1 MKSFVFV
8 AIALLLAIGA
18 IAGCGG
24 GTLASKAD
32 TDGDG
37 VPDELEVAGYYWKDG
52 EFVKWDGDPSVPHYF
67 TDPTQFS
74 TDQDPYG
81 DGMEV
86 SGVKMDTSVAV
97 PGNHPLVPACPDVYV
112 SMSGYDV
119 IPKATIQSSK
129 GGSQQDAWS
138 NAVTNESSME
148 HSWSLTVST
157 EATIGP
163 IPEAKVSVSSTVG
176 GRYVSSH
183 QVTGSTSAF
192 SQQDWTEA
200 TTTDPSQAAKIK
212 LRLQFVNL
220 GTAAAQNIIPT
231 ISLMLEGKTIATYK
245 LPEDSMINVLAVNQ
259 SFPQAS
265 DWVVGGDTE
274 SEIVLTLDELKSIQ
288 MGVPLFLE
296 VAQMQAGVLEQDDE
310 GKWQLVDTWANY
322 QPRID
327 GVCARLSVDLGSGD
341 MKSYRVFARSQNGP
355 TVTLR
360 DALSWTVGYA
370 DNDGNPQIMGKP
382 VGDWRIGF
390 SQNAFQDV
398 VDQLEG
404 AANGDLL
411 NVVIDAGWDISIKAP
426 SERDTPEIVW
436 AYAEEEAGSTLVA
449 ACVVDDYQVSQVLF
463 KSTADAE
470 GQEMTPIS
478 GGAGIY
484 TLQLSGYGVT
494 AEELIEATNDR
505 GKTSTKALSL
515 PLPPTVAEGDTIITS
530 KYSNKCV
537 SVEEASL
544 DNRANVS
551 QQFYA
556 GDSSQTWVLQYLGD
570 GYYKITNKN
579 SGKVLEVTDGRTDEY
594 VNVQQNAWT
603 DSDYQKWRLYS
614 LGGGY
619 FKVMAKHSN
628 MCLDVVETMD
638 DGGNIRQATY
648 QGLDTQKW
656 VFQPPETYPSVLTDY
671 YTFQA
676 KHSEMMAEVSSDSPE
691 GNLVDGAFV
700 SQNDYIGGHSQ
711 QWELRPVGE
720 GYFNIVARHS
730 GKYLGF
736 SGTDVGQYSPTGG
749 DDQKWK
755 FVSVEGVYYE
765 IVNKQTN
772 LCLYVESGSTAVGA
786 KVLLREYA
794 AEDYEKWT
802 VRSAALPVRV
812 TIEKLVCTMSGDEG
826 PGNDADMDRFRAW
839 ANAFD
844 RLDVS
849 GAPYVQ
855 INPVNQFIWNWST
868 SGEVTVYV
876 GYVWNVGQSID
887 LSFDAGHYDFAVAKL
902 DLALYGREY
911 DSTSAN
917 EEGTGYLTIYGEH
930 FFDNGG
936 LHIFQVSSSDF
947 RFDIYVVL
955 TRSW

>member
-1 MKSFVFV
+1 MKSLVLV
-8 AIALLLAIGA
+8 ALALLLAIVA

-24 GTLASKAD
+24 TPASKVD

-52 EFVKWDGDPSVPHYF
+52 KFVKWDGDSSIVYYR

-86 SGVKMDTSVAV
+86 SGVKMDTSVAA
-97 PGNHPLVPACPDVYV
+97 PGNHPLVPAYPDVYV

-119 IPKATIQSSK
+119 IPKATIQNSA
-129 GGSQQDAWS
+129 GGTQQDAWS
-138 NAVTNESSME
+138 NEVTNERSME
-148 HSWSLTVST
+148 HSWSVSVT
-157 EATIGP
+157 AEATIGLF
-163 IPEAKVSVSSTVG
+163 PEAKVSVSTTVG
-176 GRYVSSH
+176 GKYGSRH
-183 QVTGSTSAF
+183 QVTGSTSGF

-212 LRLQFVNL
+212 LRLRFENR

-231 ISLMLEGKTIATYK
+231 ISLMLEDKTMATYK
-245 LPEDSMINVLAVNQ
+245 LPQDSMINVLAVNQ

-265 DWVVGGDTE
+265 EWVVGGEIED
-274 SEIVLTLDELKSIQ
+274 EIVVTLDELKSIQ
-288 MGVPLFLE
+288 MGVPLFLD
-296 VAQMQAGVLEQDDE
+296 VAQMQAGVLEQDEE

-327 GVCARLSVDLGSGD
+327 GVCARLSVDLGNGN

-360 DALSWTVGYA
+360 EALSWTVGYA

-398 VDQLEG
+398 VDQLKGE
-404 AANGDLL
+404 ADGDLL
-411 NVVIDAGWDISIKAP
+411 KVVIDAGWEISIKAP
-426 SERDTPEIVW
+426 SERDIPEIVW
-436 AYAEEEAGSTLVA
+436 AYAEEEADSILVA
-449 ACVVDDYQVSQVLF
+449 ACVVDDYQVSHVLF
-463 KSTADAE
+463 KSSADAE
-470 GQEMTPIS
+470 GQEMTLIS

-484 TLQLSGYGVT
+484 ILQLSGYAIT

-505 GKTSTKALSL
+505 GKTATKALSL
-515 PLPPTVAEGDTIITS
+515 PWPQSVAEGDKIITS

-537 SVEEASL
+537 SVEGASL
-544 DNRANVS
+544 DNGANVS

-556 GDSSQTWVLQYLGD
+556 GESSQTWLMEYLGD

-579 SGKVLEVTDGRTDEY
+579 SGKVLEVTDGRTEEH
-594 VNVQQNAWT
+594 VNVRQNAWT
-603 DSDYQKWRLYS
+603 GADYQKWRLYS

-619 FKVMAKHSN
+619 FKVIAKHSN
-628 MCLDVVETMD
+628 KCLDVVETMD
-638 DGGNIRQATY
+638 DGGNIRQADY
-648 QGLDTQKW
+648 QDLDTQKW
-656 VFQPPETYPSVLTDY
+656 VFHSPETYPPLLADY

-676 KHSEMMAEVSSDSPE
+676 SHSGLMAEVSSESPG

-700 SQNDYIGGHSQ
+700 SQNGYIGGHNQ
-711 QWELRPVGE
+711 QWELRPVEE

-736 SGTDVGQYSPTGG
+736 SGTEVGQYSPTGG

-755 FVSVEGVYYE
+755 FVSVEGVYSE
-765 IVNKQTN
+765 IVNKETN
-772 LCLYVESGSTAVGA
+772 MCLYVESGSTDAGA
-786 KVLLREYA
+786 KLLLREYA
-794 AEDYEKWT
+794 AADYEKWT

-812 TIEKLVCTMSGDEG
+812 TIEKLVCTMSDDEG
-826 PGNDADMDRFRAW
+826 WSNDADMDRFKAW

-844 RLDVS
+844 RLDVPGS
-849 GAPYVQ
+849 PYVR
-855 INPVNQFIWNWST
+855 INPVDQIIWNWST
-868 SGEVTVYV
+868 SGDVTVHV
-876 GYVWNVGQSID
+876 GYVWPVNKSIV
-887 LSFDAGHYDFAVAKL
+887 LSFDAAHYDFAVAKL

-911 DSTSAN
+911 DPASAN
-917 EEGTGYLTIYGEH
+917 EYGTGYLTIYGEH

-936 LHIFQVSSSDF
+936 QHKFEVRSADF
-947 RFDIYVVL
+947 AFDIYVII
-955 TRSW
+955 TRSWE